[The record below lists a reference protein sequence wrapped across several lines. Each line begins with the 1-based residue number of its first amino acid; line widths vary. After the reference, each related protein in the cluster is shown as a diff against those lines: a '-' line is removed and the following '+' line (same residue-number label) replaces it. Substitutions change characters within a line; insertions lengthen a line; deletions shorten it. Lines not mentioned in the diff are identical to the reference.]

1 LLSFSQQIQTECR
14 ERLAESDIS
23 MLPSY
28 QHTLP
33 TGEERGDF
41 LALDVGGSTLRVA
54 LIRLDGKGRDGDD
67 GSSDDGMEIRRTRKF
82 DINEKIRKLQGEAF
96 FDWMAARIEEMLLE
110 HGHIPVD
117 GVTPTSPLPM
127 GLAWSFPVEQTSPRS
142 GKLLA
147 MGKGFC
153 ATHGVEGQDLS
164 ELIMRACTRR
174 GLPVEMRAIV
184 NDGAATLLA
193 QTYRDPTTRMSLIL
207 GTGTNACVFLP
218 VHALGA
224 EKFGTRPESWFAA
237 ATHVLVNTELSMLGR
252 EALPTTGWDDDLN
265 AQHRLPDFQPL
276 EYLTTGRY
284 LGEIV
289 RLILLDAIANAGLF
303 AGRIPSGLDEAYT
316 LDTRNLAAFEADSS
330 AAGLEKAAAAFLEAH
345 PIADAASTPATST
358 AASSPSTADW
368 RFVRSIT
375 RLVTHRAAAY
385 LATAL
390 HALWRIRTQS
400 EDDFQQSIDAHA
412 DNESVKSSSASARSR
427 SSADQ
432 HISVACHGTIAEQ
445 YPGYRDRCQRYL
457 DDLCGA
463 APGTVTLAVAPESSI
478 FGAAVAV
485 GCMEGR
491 EG

>member
-1 LLSFSQQIQTECR
+1 LLSFSQQIQSECR
-14 ERLAESDIS
+14 DRLAESDIS

-54 LIRLDGKGRDGDD
+54 LIRLDGKGRDGEDS
-67 GSSDDGMEIRRTRKF
+67 SSDDGMEIRRTRKF
-82 DINEKIRKLQGEAF
+82 DITEKIRKLEGEAF

-110 HGHIPVD
+110 HNHLPVD
-117 GVTPTSPLPM
+117 KADSTNPLPM

-207 GTGTNACVFLP
+207 GTGTNACVYLP
-218 VHALGA
+218 VRALGV
-224 EKFGTRPESWFAA
+224 EKFGARPESWFAA

-252 EALPTTGWDDDLN
+252 EALPTTSWDDDLN
-265 AQHRLPDFQPL
+265 AQHRMPDFQPL

-289 RLILLDAIANAGLF
+289 RLILLDAIAQAGLF
-303 AGRIPSGLDEAYT
+303 AGRTPSGLDEPYT
-316 LDTRNLAAFEADSS
+316 LDTRILAAFEADSS
-330 AAGLEKAAAAFLEAH
+330 AAGLDKAAAEFLAAH
-345 PIADAASTPATST
+345 PIPSTTTS
-358 AASSPSTADW
+358 ANSSESPSTADW
-368 RFVRSIT
+368 SFVRSIT

-400 EDDFQQSIDAHA
+400 EDVFLQST
-412 DNESVKSSSASARSR
+412 ESQAGSNASNASATSLV
-427 SSADQ
+427 SSADH